1 MDFEIEKLS
10 SKELS
15 QLFQVMNELVEGFEA
30 LIGVQNGIAIF
41 GSARVKEEHAH
52 YQDARKV
59 AKMLAQKGHSIITG
73 GGPGIMQAANQ
84 GAKEGKGL
92 SVGLHIFLPN
102 EQAFNEFLDI
112 NIGFRHFFV
121 RKLMFAKYSEAYVIM
136 PGGMGTVDELS
147 DALVLMQTHKMKT
160 SPIIFY
166 NKKYWSGLLDWIKEN
181 MLQEGYISEEELD
194 IVYLVDSPEE
204 ILEITK
210 KFGITQ

>member
-1 MDFEIEKLS
+1 MDFELEKLS

-30 LIGVQNGIAIF
+30 LIGVERGIAIF
-41 GSARVKEEHAH
+41 GSARVKEGHAH
-52 YQDARKV
+52 YEDTRKV
-59 AKMLAQKGHSIITG
+59 SKLLAKNGHTIITG

-102 EQAFNEFLDI
+102 EQVYNDYLDI

-136 PGGMGTVDELS
+136 PGGMGTVDEFS
-147 DALVLMQTHKMKT
+147 DAMVLMQTQKMKT

-166 NKKYWSGLLDWIKEN
+166 NKKYWSGFLDWIKDN
-181 MLQEGYISEEELD
+181 MVAEGYLTEEELD
-194 IVYLVDSPEE
+194 IIYLADSPEE
-204 ILEITK
+204 VLEITK
-210 KFGITQ
+210 KFGITK